1 MSALPPKADMLN
13 IGADVCFVPLTDIG
27 STLDPRKN
35 AQLGQILTLTQ
46 VKALTAMMLTL
57 EALDRYSCRADL
69 AKRMGTKR
77 LAKRD
82 PDVKQAPLR

>member
-1 MSALPPKADMLN
+1 VSGLPSRRAALPSRAIN
-13 IGADVCFVPLTDIG
+13 RHW
-27 STLDPRKN
+27 LDTRRTKN

-57 EALDRYSCRADL
+57 EALDRYCCRADL
-69 AKRMGTKR
+69 AKRMRTKR
-77 LAKRD
+77 LAKRE